1 MEGHLEKY
9 PPHSQLIHNHDAEVY
24 APIASC
30 FFNFPVCRARPDFY
44 RLQFRITCKSG
55 WTAQAPKRYCVSKGG
70 KYRNRFLSCGNF
82 IKKSSTF
89 CLDINLETDNP
100 SKMNFPSV
108 STSSRRAN
116 RRILLHYSSYH
127 RIYTWMN

>member
-1 MEGHLEKY
+1 MEGHLKKY
-9 PPHSQLIHNHDAEVY
+9 PPPHSQLIHNHDAEVY
-24 APIASC
+24 APITSC
-30 FFNFPVCRARPDFY
+30 FFNFPLSRARPEKLCDFY
-44 RLQFRITCKSG
+44 RLQLRITCKSG

-70 KYRNRFLSCGNF
+70 KCRNQFLSCGNF
-82 IKKSSTF
+82 IKKPSTF

-116 RRILLHYSSYH
+116 RRILLHYSS
-127 RIYTWMN
+127 

>member
-1 MEGHLEKY
+1 MEGHLGKY

-30 FFNFPVCRARPDFY
+30 FLNFPVSRARPEENVDFY
-44 RLQFRITCKSG
+44 RLQLRITCKSCR
-55 WTAQAPKRYCVSKGG
+55 TAQAPKRYCVSKGG
-70 KYRNRFLSCGNF
+70 KYRNQFLSCGNF
-82 IKKSSTF
+82 IKKPSTF
-89 CLDINLETDNP
+89 CLDINLETNNL

-116 RRILLHYSSYH
+116 RRILLHYSS
-127 RIYTWMN
+127 